1 MKTSRFNRSSF
12 SSNLIFLGFLL
23 LMISCAPKEANKAV
37 EPPILEDKVD
47 ESEPQRVLVAEDSHS
62 MPAPPQLQND
72 GETGLAVNSPAQT
85 MESIPPSVEQKPQEL
100 KVVFTADSI
109 MYLGQTGIMSI
120 WLGAPE
126 VDVAISQG
134 MVKDEQK
141 ITSSIG
147 RFAKIRPNADD
158 FEITNLRANVCHK
171 IDPGGSEIRFLVKPK
186 DEGQYRV
193 SAEIDLYETEDCT
206 GISVPKTARILTVS
220 VKVNMSKEISKKI
233 HWMER
238 EAWDKFSVFWIALVT
253 LIFGAAIFV
262 IRRFVKNQTGYEDPT
277 TKV

>member
-1 MKTSRFNRSSF
+1 
-12 SSNLIFLGFLL
+12 
-23 LMISCAPKEANKAV
+23 MISCAPKESNKTEDPPKKEDNV
-37 EPPILEDKVD
+37 EVPPQQEIEMI
-47 ESEPQRVLVAEDSHS
+47 AEDSHS
-62 MPAPPQLQND
+62 FP
-72 GETGLAVNSPAQT
+72 PAQS
-85 MESIPPSVEQKPQEL
+85 MESIPSSAEQKPQEL

-120 WLGAPE
+120 WLGAPD

-134 MVKDEQK
+134 MVKDEQN

-158 FEITNLRANVCHK
+158 FEITNHRANVCYK

-186 DEGQYRV
+186 EEGEYRV

-220 VKVNMSKEISKKI
+220 VKVNMRKEFSQKI

-238 EAWDKFSVFWIALVT
+238 EAWEKFSVFWIALLT

-262 IRRFVKNQTGYEDPT
+262 IRRFVKKKTGYEDPT